1 MRRSQWV
8 GVVGFTLTTLVVL
21 VITLSPNRVDE
32 GRMPEIIRFLT
43 FWHNHGLPSWFRYKQ
58 LEFSANIVM
67 TIPLG
72 LFARMALSKPKR
84 RIAFIA
90 LPTMA
95 AVVEL
100 SQALFLADRVASI
113 WDVLANSL
121 GAWIGL
127 LIAIYADAE
136 CDRRQRAWSRQRAE

>member
-8 GVVGFTLTTLVVL
+8 GVAGFTLTALVVL

-43 FWHNHGLPSWFRYKQ
+43 FWHSHGLPSWFRYKQ

-72 LFARMALSKPKR
+72 LFAGMALPKPKR
-84 RIAFIA
+84 QIAFIA
-90 LPTMA
+90 LPVMA
-95 AVVEL
+95 ALVEL
-100 SQALFLADRVASI
+100 SQALFLAGRVASI
-113 WDVLANSL
+113 WDVVANSL

-127 LIAIYADAE
+127 LVAIYADAE
-136 CDRRQRAWSRQRAE
+136 YVCRQRTVLRQPIE